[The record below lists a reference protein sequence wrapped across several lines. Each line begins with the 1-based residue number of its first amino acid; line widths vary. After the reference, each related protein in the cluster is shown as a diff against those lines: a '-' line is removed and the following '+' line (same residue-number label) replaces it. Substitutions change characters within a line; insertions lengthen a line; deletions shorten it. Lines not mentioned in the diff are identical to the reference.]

1 MSVTHVYEK
10 YGTSLTVQGKT
21 SNGLQVRIAREGKPA
36 RVATWGAIPLKRD
49 MQATLE
55 ERPPQVESKRPELVQ
70 RLLADFCDLCG
81 SEEDVQVH
89 HERAMRKLHEHEGRP
104 KAQGV
109 KRMIALRRKTVRKG
123 LHKSSTSLAAYSPQW
138 SHGRVRLRLTYKAA
152 CLGMEVYLQEEAY

>member
-55 ERPPQVESKRPELVQ
+55 ERPPQVESNRPELVQ

-104 KAQGV
+104 KAQWV
-109 KRMIALRRKTVRKG
+109 KRMIALRRKTVLLCSRC
-123 LHKSSTSLAAYSPQW
+123 HEAVAD
-138 SHGRVRLRLTYKAA
+138 GRPLTWTLLTLKEVKAPRSA
-152 CLGMEVYLQEEAY
+152 RMTAIPESRVH